1 MLFHCVRITTVINV
15 FPKNVSLL
23 KTIWFGADRQYH
35 RSKLDHSANPR
46 RNDFLK
52 HKILGR
58 TFFIWEMNM
67 YCHIY

>member
-35 RSKLDHSANPR
+35 RSKLIR
-46 RNDFLK
+46 VGMIFK
-52 HKILGR
+52 K
-58 TFFIWEMNM
+58 F
-67 YCHIY
+67 